1 MVCVVCSVRGV
12 WILRGVV
19 CDEWMWCGVVYGV
32 YEVCGDCVVSERLVR
47 CVRRVCAARGA
58 CRGTGT
64 TQSKEHSVD
73 ECGWASNE
81 LHEQP
86 KPNPR
91 TEVQQRTKQQNAEA
105 TGYRTTADP
114 KARNISTGTAHSTH
128 PTHTHTHNAQAK
140 AARWAGRALGF
151 RGVLNKAQQR
161 GAGPA

>member
-1 MVCVVCSVRGV
+1 MDVV
-12 WILRGVV
+12 
-19 CDEWMWCGVVYGV
+19 WCGGTT
-32 YEVCGDCVVSERLVR
+32 ESEPQ
-47 CVRRVCAARGA
+47 ASAHA
-58 CRGTGT
+58 NPQATGT
-64 TQSKEHSVD
+64 TQSKRHSVD

-81 LHEQP
+81 LHEQSE
-86 KPNPR
+86 PNPR

-151 RGVLNKAQQR
+151 RGVLLR
-161 GAGPA
+161 GGLPAATAFVRDVLVDRTLRGGCAVFAALVPDLLLVLPC